1 MNDIICRKNA
11 IELYYELK
19 NKLALT
25 PDEIFNYEKFLYY
38 KNEKEK
44 PVAKIP
50 VKRRIQ
56 KNTKQVICLTENKIF
71 PSISDCAE
79 YYNISVPR
87 LVNGITREGKIKKIL
102 KFAYL

>member
-19 NKLALT
+19 RKLALT
-25 PDEIFNYEKFLYY
+25 PDEIFNYEKFLDS

-44 PVAKIP
+44 PVPKVP

-56 KNTKQVICLTENKIF
+56 KNSKQIICLTENKIF
-71 PSISDCAE
+71 QSISDCAE

-87 LVNGITREGKIKKIL
+87 LVNGITRKGKVKKVL

>member
-19 NKLALT
+19 KKLALT

-44 PVAKIP
+44 PDPNVP

-87 LVNGITREGKIKKIL
+87 LVNGITRKGKIKKIL